1 MSDEILRFEGVSK
14 FFPGVIANNKV
25 NLSIRRGEIHC
36 LLGENGA
43 GKSTLMNILY
53 GLYKADEG
61 QIYYNGKPVEIKS
74 PDDAIKSG
82 IGMIHQHF
90 MLIPNFT
97 VWENVILGQRFDK
110 RITVPVELLKQR
122 VLELAKK
129 LRLNIDV
136 NQRVDE
142 LSVGLQQ
149 KVEILKAIYRGAKL
163 LILDEPTSVL
173 TPQESEELFGILNE
187 LRSEGTTAI
196 FISHKLKEVMEICD
210 RVSVLRDGVLIET
223 RDIADCT
230 PEILSALMVGRNV
243 ESALVRTESKP
254 GEVRLELKQVSMK
267 GKTHA
272 SSLKNISLNVHAGEI
287 VGIAGVD
294 GNGQDELSN
303 VIVGLDLPESGT
315 ITLCGEDVT
324 HMNIRDRGEK
334 KLSYVPSDRRGEALV
349 MDFMLFEN
357 ASMTSYDKPPISK
370 GKILNLKAMRALTRS
385 FIKDYNIKAPNTD
398 VLARNLS
405 GGNQQKL
412 ILAREMHK
420 DPDVLLMVQPTWGLD
435 IGACEFIYHKMLEA
449 KARGTAII
457 LISTD
462 LEEVR
467 SLSDRLLVLYEGEI
481 VGEVDPAV
489 AEVEEI
495 GVMMAGGRLGG
506 QT

>member
-14 FFPGVIANNKV
+14 FFPGVVANNKV

-43 GKSTLMNILY
+43 GKSTLMNVLY

-61 QIYYNGKPVEIKS
+61 QIYYNGQPAEIHS
-74 PDDAIKSG
+74 PDDAIKKG

-97 VWENVILGQRFDK
+97 IWENVVLGQKFEK
-110 RITVPVELLKQR
+110 RVTVPVEELKQK
-122 VLELAKK
+122 VSALADK
-129 LRLNIDV
+129 LRMN
-136 NQRVDE
+136 VDINRPVEE

-149 KVEILKAIYRGAKL
+149 KVEILKALYRGAKL

-173 TPQESEELFGILNE
+173 TPQESEELFSILDE
-187 LRSEGTTAI
+187 LRSEGATAI
-196 FISHKLKEVMEICD
+196 FISHKLKEVMAICD

-223 RDIADCT
+223 RDIAQCT
-230 PEILSALMVGRNV
+230 PEILSAMMVGRNV
-243 ESALVRTESKP
+243 EAALEREAANP
-254 GEVRLELKQVSMK
+254 GEVRLALDHVSMT

-272 SSLKNISLNVHAGEI
+272 SSLKDVSFCVRSGEI

-303 VIVGLDLPESGT
+303 VIAGLEFPESGT
-315 ITLCGEDVT
+315 VSLCGEDVT
-324 HMNIRDRGEK
+324 RLSIRDRGEK
-334 KLSYVPSDRRGEALV
+334 KLSYVPADRRGEALV

-357 ASMTSYDKPPISK
+357 AGMTTYNKAPISK
-370 GKILNLKAMRALTRS
+370 NQILNLKAMRQLTEH
-385 FIKDYNIKAPNTD
+385 FIQDYHVKAPGTD
-398 VLARNLS
+398 ALARNLS

-412 ILAREMHK
+412 ILAREMNK
-420 DPDVLLMVQPTWGLD
+420 KPNVLLMVQPTWGLD
-435 IGACEFIYHKMLEA
+435 IGACEFVYHKMLEE
-449 KARGTAII
+449 KKRGTAIL

-489 AEVEEI
+489 TEVEEI
-495 GVMMAGGRLGG
+495 GVMMAGGNRAR
-506 QT
+506 Q